1 MHQKW
6 KHWNVA
12 ARKWLWILV
21 VLGVAAALPV
31 GYDRVQTESTAKKVE
46 FVFDYRDLLDIS
58 VYQTHPQDFIEEQL
72 TRLQQAGV
80 GSMALFESTLDEF
93 VKSRRITVYDG
104 QQVADLTG
112 KVTPT
117 NENYT
122 YVSFINEESKNQ
134 IKPIIEETFTRLG
147 IPVKPWTFKDTDGL
161 ILETAKQDALLKPMS
176 PDPITIAMLRDKGF
190 TIVPRLSDSLPY
202 DQAYME
208 RLISYFADNGVK
220 RLLFDGESVK
230 GFNDDEEMD
239 SLESFGEL
247 LNKYNIGLT
256 AIENIKKPQK
266 GFEKLAYLTDYNV
279 VRIYSLSERDASL
292 KTNVIS
298 DRFVLASKDRNIRMF
313 YLNAEPLRDTT
324 TASITS
330 PLDNL
335 IESLTEPGHAIR
347 DIEKN
352 GFTIGQAEAFKVTDS
367 SMQRYFKIG
376 AVIGA
381 IALISLMISYFI
393 PFLTI
398 PAFVLGLIGSAGL
411 YVLNAEL
418 MEQALALATSISGP
432 TVAMILAVRKVN
444 EASRT
449 NTNKNISTG
458 RRLSHALVLFLK
470 TTILSLAAVPL
481 VIALLNNVTYM
492 LVLDQFRGVNLLAMA
507 PMLLTAVYV
516 LLYRG
521 GKMSRVGVISLLK
534 SPINIAMV
542 IAAGIL
548 GAAGMY
554 YLSRTGNAGQVSSLE
569 MAFRSFLENTFGVRP
584 RNKEFLFAH
593 PIMLLGLFL
602 SFKYRHAA
610 YLLIFGAMG
619 QLSIVGTFTH
629 IHSPIYISTIRGL
642 LGLVLGLIIG
652 LIAILVW
659 QVGER
664 IWKRWSHLLRQ

>member
-1 MHQKW
+1 MYQKW
-6 KHWNVA
+6 KRWNTA

-31 GYDRVQTESTAKKVE
+31 GYDRLQTESTSKNVE
-46 FVFDYRDLLDIS
+46 FVFDYRDLVDIS
-58 VYQTHPQDFIEEQL
+58 VYQTRPQDYISEQL
-72 TRLQQAGV
+72 DRLKQAGV

-93 VKSRRITVYDG
+93 VKSRRIMVYDG

-112 KVTPT
+112 KVISP

-122 YVSFINEESKNQ
+122 YVVFTGDESKNQ

-147 IPVKPWTFKDTDGL
+147 IPIRPWTYEDADGL
-161 ILETAKQDALLKPMS
+161 ILETPKANASLKPMS
-176 PDPITIAMLRDKGF
+176 PDPITIKMLRDKGF
-190 TIVPRLSDSLPY
+190 AIVPRLTDSTPY

-208 RLISYFADNGVK
+208 RLIAYFADNGVK

-230 GFNDDEEMD
+230 GFNDNEDMK
-239 SLESFGEL
+239 SLSAFGEL

-256 AIENIKKPQK
+256 AIENIKRPQK
-266 GFEKLAYLTDYNV
+266 GFTKLAYLTDYNV
-279 VRIYSLSERDASL
+279 ARIYSLSERDAAL
-292 KTNVIS
+292 EVEVIS

-324 TASITS
+324 TASITD

-335 IESLTEPGHAIR
+335 IESLTEPGNAIK
-347 DIEKN
+347 DIESN
-352 GFTIGQAEAFKVTDS
+352 GFTIGQAEAFKVADS
-367 SMQRYFKIG
+367 SMQRYFKLGALVG
-376 AVIGA
+376 AV
-381 IALISLMISYFI
+381 ALISLMISYFV

-411 YVLNAEL
+411 YVLNAAL
-418 MEQALALATSISGP
+418 MEQALALATAISGP
-432 TVAMILAVRKVN
+432 TVAMILAIRRVN
-444 EASRT
+444 ET
-449 NTNKNISTG
+449 NRSIPDMRPG
-458 RRLSHALVLFLK
+458 RRVTHAVVLFIK

-507 PMLLTAVYV
+507 PMLLTAIYV

-521 GKMSRVGVISLLK
+521 GKATRGGALTLLK
-534 SPINIAMV
+534 TPINIAMV

-548 GAAGMY
+548 GVAGLY
-554 YLSRTGNAGQVSSLE
+554 YLSRTGNSGSVSSIE

-629 IHSPIYISTIRGL
+629 IHSPIYISSVRGL
-642 LGLVLGLIIG
+642 LGLILGLIIG
-652 LIAILVW
+652 LIAIMVW
-659 QVGER
+659 QVAER
-664 IWKRWSHLLRQ
+664 IWKRWSPLLRQ

>member
-31 GYDRVQTESTAKKVE
+31 GYDRLQTESTAKNVE
-46 FVFDYRDLLDIS
+46 FVFDYRDLVDIS
-58 VYQTHPQDFIEEQL
+58 VYQAHPQDFISEQL
-72 TRLQQAGV
+72 DRLKEAGV
-80 GSMALFESTLDEF
+80 SSMALFESTLDEF

-112 KVTPT
+112 NVTPT
-117 NENYT
+117 NDNYT
-122 YVSFINEESKNQ
+122 YITFNTDESKNQ
-134 IKPIIEETFTRLG
+134 IKPIIEETFKRID
-147 IPVKPWTFKDTDGL
+147 IPVRSWTFKDLDGL
-161 ILETAKQDALLKPMS
+161 ILETPKANAYLKPMTQ
-176 PDPITIAMLRDKGF
+176 DPITIAMLRERGF

-208 RLISYFADNGVK
+208 RLMSYFADNGVK
-220 RLLFDGESVK
+220 RVLFDGESVR
-230 GFNDDEEMD
+230 GFNDNEDME
-239 SLESFGEL
+239 SLEAFGEL

-292 KTNVIS
+292 KVDVIS

-313 YLNAEPLRDTT
+313 YLNAEPLRDSTK
-324 TASITS
+324 ASITD
-330 PLDNL
+330 PINNL
-335 IESLTEPGHAIR
+335 IESLTEPGNAIK

-352 GFTIGQAEAFKVTDS
+352 GFTIGQAEPFKVKDS

-376 AVIGA
+376 ALIGSV
-381 IALISLMISYFI
+381 ALIALMISYFI

-418 MEQALALATSISGP
+418 MEQALALGTSISGP
-432 TVAMILAVRKVN
+432 TVAMILAIRKVN
-444 EASRT
+444 VASRT
-449 NTNKNISTG
+449 FTDISTG
-458 RRLSHALVLFLK
+458 RRLTHAIVLFLK

-507 PMLLTAVYV
+507 PMLLTAIYV

-521 GKMSRVGVISLLK
+521 GKATRSGVTSLLK
-534 SPINIAMV
+534 TPINIAMV

-548 GAAGMY
+548 GVAGMY
-554 YLSRTGNAGQVSSLE
+554 YLSRTGNAGQVSSIE

-629 IHSPIYISTIRGL
+629 IHSPIYISAVRGL
-642 LGLVLGLIIG
+642 LGLVLGLILG
-652 LIAILVW
+652 LVAILVW
-659 QVGER
+659 QLAER
-664 IWKRWSHLLRQ
+664 IWKRWSPLLRQ

>member
-1 MHQKW
+1 MYQKW
-6 KHWNVA
+6 KHWNGA

-31 GYDRVQTESTAKKVE
+31 GYDRIQTESTSKKVE
-46 FVFDYRDLLDIS
+46 FVFDYRDLVDIS
-58 VYQTHPQDFIEEQL
+58 VYQTHPQDFINEQL
-72 TRLQQAGV
+72 DRLKDAGV

-117 NENYT
+117 NENFT
-122 YVSFINEESKNQ
+122 YISFNSEESEKQ

-147 IPVKPWTFKDTDGL
+147 IPVKPWSFKDTDGL
-161 ILETAKQDALLKPMS
+161 ILETPKVDAMLKPMTQ
-176 PDPITIAMLRDKGF
+176 DPITIAMLRDKGF

-208 RLISYFADNGVK
+208 QLMSYFADNGVK

-230 GFNDDEEMD
+230 GFNDNEDME
-239 SLESFGEL
+239 SLDAFAEL
-247 LNKYNIGLT
+247 LNKYHIGIT

-292 KTNVIS
+292 KVDVIS

-313 YLNAEPLRDTT
+313 YLNAEPLRDTSK
-324 TASITS
+324 AMITD

-335 IESLTEPGHAIR
+335 IESLTEPGNAIK

-352 GFTIGQAEAFKVTDS
+352 GFTIGQAEPFTVTDS
-367 SMQRYFKIG
+367 SMQRYFKVG
-376 AVIGA
+376 ALVGA

-418 MEQALALATSISGP
+418 MEQALALATAISGP

-444 EASRT
+444 ESNR
-449 NTNKNISTG
+449 NLKNISTG
-458 RRLSHALVLFLK
+458 RRLTHTLVLFLK
-470 TTILSLAAVPL
+470 TTILSLIAVPF
-481 VIALLNNVTYM
+481 VVALLNNVTYM
-492 LVLDQFRGVNLLAMA
+492 LVLDQFRGVNLLALA
-507 PMLLTAVYV
+507 PMLLTAIYV

-521 GKMSRVGVISLLK
+521 GKATRGGVLSLLK
-534 SPINIAMV
+534 TPITIAMV
-542 IAAGIL
+542 IAAAIL
-548 GAAGMY
+548 GVAGLY

-602 SFKYRHAA
+602 SFRYRHAA

-619 QLSIVGTFTH
+619 QLSMVGTFTH
-629 IHSPIYISTIRGL
+629 IHSPIYISAIRGL

-652 LIAILVW
+652 LIAIMVW
-659 QVGER
+659 QLAER
-664 IWKRWSHLLRQ
+664 IWKRWSPLLRQ